1 MKPWLKISL
10 ALFGL
15 LVLSFAVAPFIPK
28 TKREIT
34 KGTITRMWIVPAH
47 LDKRLHSPGVWEQA
61 WIDTQ
66 YWMEIQE
73 THGKRLRVVEVMP
86 GMFKENFIGKP
97 IKLGDSLEYKAAQER
112 AAKALEDFEARV
124 NQSQKY

>member
-10 ALFGL
+10 TLFGI

-28 TKREIT
+28 KKEVMH
-34 KGTITRMWIVPAH
+34 GTITRMWIVPAH

-73 THGKRLRVVEVMP
+73 IHGKRLRVIEVMP
-86 GMFKENFIGKP
+86 QMFAENFIGKP
-97 IKLGDSLEYKAAQER
+97 IKLGDSLEYKTAQER

-124 NQSQKY
+124 RQSEKY